1 LDGETLIGVPVSKR
15 EKENAFSGRLALQEE
30 RRVLQRCR
38 RAQLK
43 GRILQHRRSAG
54 AWRDATSA
62 AGLGDDPPLG
72 VDGDEE
78 DIDRRRVSVRWFA
91 ATLLT
96 ALCGSFL
103 MGGAVYAA
111 LDGEHRFALMPEKV
125 RNAIRGAL
133 AVGERPVNSARKGD
147 RMSLLGDSAS
157 ARQTFRVST
166 ATKVGDREIIK
177 VRPFTRVAANLAM
190 SSTSVSANIPR
201 FNPAQVVAE
210 SVSKE
215 EAAPQAEPTGE
226 VTLVMRDLSSLP
238 QSTKLGAAVPMENVL
253 VKVREVAE
261 LSRAQPGQGTPGALP
276 HAIVGGTGFAPAASP
291 TPYLSYASVGDALS
305 SGAGLPGSAMP
316 GAHAPGL
323 PAQQAAP
330 GNISFVPKTSDET
343 SGGNDWSDTAV
354 VVKKGDTIA
363 SILIDNGVSKDDAR
377 AAAAAFGRGRDG
389 QVKDGLRM
397 RMLLQEENKKI
408 RPLRVS
414 IFSDLGHEGT
424 VALSDKDTFV
434 NVPEP
439 SETEIAGI
447 SEDTEDDDS
456 GPGIRLYESVYET
469 CLRNDVPRSVIADI
483 IRVYSFD
490 VDFQRR
496 VRPGDNFEILF
507 SDDPGAANDVLY
519 AALTVNK
526 ETRRYYRFQTSDDGV
541 VDYYDDDGKSAKKFL
556 VRKPLAGGIMRSPFG
571 YRRHPILGYSK
582 LHTGVDWA
590 DSIGTPIYA
599 AGNGTIIYATW
610 KSGYGKHTEIQH
622 ANGYVT
628 TYSHQSGFARGIR
641 EGMTVR
647 QGQLIGYIGTT
658 GLSTGPHLHYEVK
671 INGNFV
677 DPMRIRLPR
686 GRALDGRFLA
696 EFKRERERIE
706 ALLSHAPVPPKVASA
721 SAGAKK
727 AASN

>member
-1 LDGETLIGVPVSKR
+1 M
-15 EKENAFSGRLALQEE
+15 
-30 RRVLQRCR
+30 
-38 RAQLK
+38 
-43 GRILQHRRSAG
+43 
-54 AWRDATSA
+54 
-62 AGLGDDPPLG
+62 
-72 VDGDEE
+72 DGDEE
-78 DIDRRRVSVRWFA
+78 DIDRRRVSMRWFA

-133 AVGERPVNSARKGD
+133 ALGERPVNGARKGD
-147 RMSLLGDSAS
+147 RMSLLGDASS

-177 VRPFTRVAANLAM
+177 VRPFTRVSANLAM
-190 SSTSVSANIPR
+190 STTSVSANIPR
-201 FNPAQVVAE
+201 FNPAQLVAD
-210 SVSKE
+210 SASKE

-238 QSTKLGAAVPMENVL
+238 QSARIGAATPMENVL

-261 LSRAQPGQGTPGALP
+261 LSRAQPGQPVAGQAVHGL
-276 HAIVGGTGFAPAASP
+276 PAAITGAAGFTPSASG
-291 TPYLSYASVGDALS
+291 PYLSYASVGDT
-305 SGAGLPGSAMP
+305 AGTQA
-316 GAHAPGL
+316 L
-323 PAQQAAP
+323 PASALPAGHALPAP
-330 GNISFVPKTSDET
+330 TAPDNISFVPKTSDET
-343 SGGNDWSDTAV
+343 SGGNDWSDSTV
-354 VVKKGDTIA
+354 VVKKGDTIV
-363 SILIDNGVSKDDAR
+363 SILVDNGVSKEDAR
-377 AAAAAFGRGRDG
+377 AVAAAFGRGREG
-389 QVKDGLRM
+389 TVKDGLRM
-397 RMLLQEENKKI
+397 RLLLQEENKKV

-414 IFSDLGHEGT
+414 LFSDLGHEGT
-424 VALSDKDTFV
+424 VALSDKDEFV

-439 SETEIAGI
+439 SETEIAGV
-447 SEDTEDDDS
+447 SEDTDDDS
-456 GPGIRLYESVYET
+456 GPGIRLYESIYET
-469 CLRNDVPRSVIADI
+469 ALRNDVPRNVIADI

-496 VRPGDNFEILF
+496 VRPGDNFEVLF
-507 SDDPGAANDVLY
+507 SDDPGASNEVLF

-526 ETRRYYRFQTSDDGV
+526 ETRRYYRFQTSDDSV
-541 VDYYDDDGKSAKKFL
+541 VDYYDEDGKSAKKFL
-556 VRKPLAGGIMRSPFG
+556 VRKPMAGGVMRSPFG

-590 DSIGTPIYA
+590 DAIGTPIYA

-641 EGMTVR
+641 EGVTVR

-686 GRALDGRFLA
+686 GRALDGRFLT
-696 EFKRERERIE
+696 EFKRERERID
-706 ALLSHAPVPPKVASA
+706 ALLNHAPVPPKVAGVA
-721 SAGAKK
+721 AGGGKTK

>member
-1 LDGETLIGVPVSKR
+1 MFRQAFPQETAS
-15 EKENAFSGRLALQEE
+15 ALHA
-30 RRVLQRCR
+30 RT
-38 RAQLK
+38 QL
-43 GRILQHRRSAG
+43 RDADLYHRRSAG
-54 AWRDATSA
+54 DWRDATSA

-133 AVGERPVNSARKGD
+133 AVGERPVNSVRKGD
-147 RMSLLGDSAS
+147 RMSLLGDAPT

-166 ATKVGDREIIK
+166 ATKMGDREIIK

-190 SSTSVSANIPR
+190 STTSVSTNIPR
-201 FNPAQVVAE
+201 FNPAQLVAD
-210 SVSKE
+210 SSKDE
-215 EAAPQAEPTGE
+215 TAPQAEPTGE
-226 VTLVMRDLSSLP
+226 VTLVMRDISSLP
-238 QSTKLGAAVPMENVL
+238 PSTRLGAATSMENVL

-261 LSRAQPGQGTPGALP
+261 LTRVQPGQAGLPAAIVGAQPGFSPQ
-276 HAIVGGTGFAPAASP
+276 AASA
-291 TPYLSYASVGDALS
+291 PYLSYASVGNAL
-305 SGAGLPGSAMP
+305 GS
-316 GAHAPGL
+316 PGL
-323 PAQQAAP
+323 PASAVPAGHAPPGAANAP
-330 GNISFVPKTSDET
+330 APVIPANISFVPKTSDET
-343 SGGNDWSDTAV
+343 SGGNDWSDATV
-354 VVKKGDTIA
+354 VVKKGDTIV
-363 SILIDNGVSKDDAR
+363 SILMDNGVSKEDAR
-377 AAAAAFGRGRDG
+377 AAAAAFQRGRDG
-389 QVKDGLRM
+389 TVKDGLRM
-397 RMLLQEENKKI
+397 HLLLQEENKRV
-408 RPLRVS
+408 RPLRIS

-424 VALSDKDTFV
+424 VALSDKDEFV

-439 SETEIAGI
+439 SETEMAGV
-447 SEDTEDDDS
+447 SEDTDEDDS
-456 GPGIRLYESVYET
+456 GPGIRLYESIYET
-469 CLRNDVPRSVIADI
+469 ALRNDVPRSVIADI

-496 VRPGDNFEILF
+496 VKPGDNFEVLF
-507 SDDPGAANDVLY
+507 SDDPGASNDVLY

-526 ETRRYYRFQTSDDGV
+526 ETRRYYRFQTTDDGL
-541 VDYYDDDGKSAKKFL
+541 VDYYDEDGKSAKKFL
-556 VRKPLAGGIMRSPFG
+556 VRKPMTGGIMRSPFG

-590 DSIGTPIYA
+590 DAIGSPIYA
-599 AGNGTIIYATW
+599 AGNGTIIYANW

-641 EGMTVR
+641 EGVTVR
-647 QGQLIGYIGTT
+647 QGQLIGYLGNT

-686 GRALDGRFLA
+686 GRALDGKFLA
-696 EFKRERERIE
+696 EFRKERERIE
-706 ALLSHAPVPPKVASA
+706 ALLSHAPVPPKVAN
-721 SAGAKK
+721 AGSSKTR

>member
-1 LDGETLIGVPVSKR
+1 MH
-15 EKENAFSGRLALQEE
+15 
-30 RRVLQRCR
+30 
-38 RAQLK
+38 
-43 GRILQHRRSAG
+43 HRRSA
-54 AWRDATSA
+54 ADWRDATSA

-133 AVGERPVNSARKGD
+133 AIGERPVNSARKGD
-147 RMSLLGDSAS
+147 RMSLLGDVSS

-166 ATKVGDREIIK
+166 ATRMGDREIIK
-177 VRPFTRVAANLAM
+177 VRPYTRVAANLAM
-190 SSTSVSANIPR
+190 STTSVSTNIPR
-201 FNPAQVVAE
+201 YNPAQLVAD
-210 SVSKE
+210 SSKE
-215 EAAPQAEPTGE
+215 ETAPQAEPTGE
-226 VTLVMRDLSSLP
+226 VTLVMRDIAALP
-238 QSTKLGAAVPMENVL
+238 QSTKLGAAVPMDSVL

-261 LSRAQPGQGTPGALP
+261 LSRMQPGQPGQPPGPGGLP
-276 HAIVGGTGFAPAASP
+276 AAIVGAPGFAPQASP
-291 TPYLSYASVGDALS
+291 TPYLSYASVGDAL
-305 SGAGLPGSAMP
+305 GNRGLPGAAIP
-316 GAHAPGL
+316 GAHAPANP
-323 PAQQAAP
+323 PAPAAP
-330 GNISFVPKTSDET
+330 DNISFVPKTSDET
-343 SGGNDWSDTAV
+343 SGGNDWSDTTV

-363 SILIDNGVSKDDAR
+363 SILVDNGVSREDAR
-377 AAAAAFGRGRDG
+377 AAAAAFQRGREG
-389 QVKDGLRM
+389 NVKDGLRM
-397 RMLLQEENKKI
+397 HLLMQEENKRV
-408 RPLRVS
+408 RPLRIS

-424 VALSDKDTFV
+424 VALSDKDEYV

-439 SETEIAGI
+439 SETEMAGV
-447 SEDTEDDDS
+447 SEDADDDDS
-456 GPGIRLYESVYET
+456 GPGIRLYESIYET
-469 CLRNDVPRSVIADI
+469 ALRNDVPRSVIADI

-496 VRPGDNFEILF
+496 VRPGDNFEVLF

-541 VDYYDDDGKSAKKFL
+541 VDYYDDEGKSAKKFL

-622 ANGYVT
+622 ANGYIT

-641 EGMTVR
+641 EGVTVR

-696 EFKRERERIE
+696 EFKKERERID
-706 ALLSHAPVPPKVASA
+706 ALLNHAPVPPKVASA
-721 SAGAKK
+721 NGAKAR

>member
-1 LDGETLIGVPVSKR
+1 MH
-15 EKENAFSGRLALQEE
+15 
-30 RRVLQRCR
+30 
-38 RAQLK
+38 
-43 GRILQHRRSAG
+43 HRRSAG
-54 AWRDATSA
+54 DWRDATSA

-133 AVGERPVNSARKGD
+133 AAGEKPVNSTRKGD
-147 RMSLLGDSAS
+147 RMSLLGDAS
-157 ARQTFRVST
+157 TARQTFRVST
-166 ATKVGDREIIK
+166 TTKMGDREIIK

-190 SSTSVSANIPR
+190 STTSVSTNIPR
-201 FNPAQVVAE
+201 FNPAQLVAD
-210 SVSKE
+210 SSKE
-215 EAAPQAEPTGE
+215 ETAPQAEAAGE
-226 VTLVMRDLSSLP
+226 VTLVMRDISSLP
-238 QSTKLGAAVPMENVL
+238 QATKLGGATSMESVL

-261 LSRAQPGQGTPGALP
+261 LSRIEPGPHGLP
-276 HAIVGGTGFAPAASP
+276 PAIVGGPQFAPQASP
-291 TPYLSYASVGDALS
+291 TSYLSYASVGGGLDAR
-305 SGAGLPGSAMP
+305 GLPGGPAVP
-316 GAHAPGL
+316 GAHAPATP
-323 PAQQAAP
+323 PAPVAP
-330 GNISFVPKTSDET
+330 DNISFVPKTSDET
-343 SGGNDWSDTAV
+343 SGGNDWSDASV
-354 VVKKGDTIA
+354 VVKKGDTIV
-363 SILIDNGVSKDDAR
+363 SILTDNGVTREDAR
-377 AAAAAFGRGRDG
+377 AAAAAFGRGREG
-389 QVKDGLRM
+389 TVKDGLRM
-397 RMLLQEENKKI
+397 HMLLQEENKRV
-408 RPLRVS
+408 RPLRIS

-424 VALSDKDTFV
+424 VALSDKDEYV

-439 SETEIAGI
+439 SETEMAGV

-456 GPGIRLYESVYET
+456 GPGIRLYESIYET
-469 CLRNDVPRSVIADI
+469 ALRNDVPRSVIADI

-507 SDDPGAANDVLY
+507 SDDPGASNDVLY

-526 ETRRYYRFQTSDDGV
+526 ETRRYYRFQTSDDSV
-541 VDYYDDDGKSAKKFL
+541 VDYYDEEGKSAKKFL

-641 EGMTVR
+641 EGVSVR

-696 EFKRERERIE
+696 EFKRERERID
-706 ALLSHAPVPPKVASA
+706 ALLSHAPVPPKVAT
-721 SAGAKK
+721 AGSTAGKSR

>member
-1 LDGETLIGVPVSKR
+1 MVRATSCEEEAD
-15 EKENAFSGRLALQEE
+15 AGRASL
-30 RRVLQRCR
+30 
-38 RAQLK
+38 QLK
-43 GRILQHRRSAG
+43 GRNLYHRRSAG
-54 AWRDATSA
+54 AWRDASSA

-96 ALCGSFL
+96 ALCGTFL

-125 RNAIRGAL
+125 RSVIRGAL
-133 AVGERPVNSARKGD
+133 ALGERPVNTARKGD
-147 RMSLLGDSAS
+147 RMSLLGDAPS

-177 VRPFTRVAANLAM
+177 VRPFTRVSANLAM
-190 SSTSVSANIPR
+190 STTSVSANIPR
-201 FNPAQVVAE
+201 FNPAQIVSD
-210 SVSKE
+210 SVNKE
-215 EAAPQAEPTGE
+215 ESAPQAEPTGE
-226 VTLVMRDLSSLP
+226 VTVVSRDIAGLP
-238 QSTKLGAAVPMENVL
+238 QNTRFGASLPMENVL

-261 LSRAQPGQGTPGALP
+261 LSRVQPGQGVPSPAIATGPLAPSAPYLAYAGTPDAVGVGLPRPVLPGAA
-276 HAIVGGTGFAPAASP
+276 H
-291 TPYLSYASVGDALS
+291 
-305 SGAGLPGSAMP
+305 MP
-316 GAHAPGL
+316 E
-323 PAQQAAP
+323 
-330 GNISFVPKTSDET
+330 NISFVPKTSDET
-343 SGGNDWSDTAV
+343 SGGNEWSDQTV

-363 SILIDNGVSKDDAR
+363 SILADNGVSREDAR
-377 AAAAAFGRGRDG
+377 AVAAAFGRGRDG
-389 QVKDGLRM
+389 AVKDGLRI
-397 RMLLQEENKKI
+397 RMLLQEENKGRV
-408 RPLRVS
+408 RPYKVS
-414 IFSDLGHEGT
+414 LFSDLGHEGT
-424 VALSDKDTFV
+424 VALSDRDDFV
-434 NVPEP
+434 SVREP
-439 SETEIAGI
+439 SETEIAGV
-447 SEDTEDDDS
+447 SEESDDDS
-456 GPGIRLYESVYET
+456 GPGIRLYESIYET
-469 CLRNDVPRSVIADI
+469 ALRNEMPRSVIADI

-496 VRPGDNFEILF
+496 VRPGDNFEVLF
-507 SDDPGAANDVLY
+507 SDDPGSANDVLY

-599 AGNGTIIYATW
+599 AGNGTVIYATW

-641 EGMTVR
+641 EGITVR

-677 DPMRIRLPR
+677 DPMRIKLPR

-696 EFKRERERIE
+696 EFRKERERID
-706 ALLSHAPVPPKVASA
+706 ALLNHAPVPAKVAGVA
-721 SAGAKK
+721 SGGGKTK

>member
-1 LDGETLIGVPVSKR
+1 MY
-15 EKENAFSGRLALQEE
+15 
-30 RRVLQRCR
+30 
-38 RAQLK
+38 
-43 GRILQHRRSAG
+43 HRRSAG
-54 AWRDATSA
+54 DWRDATSA

-147 RMSLLGDSAS
+147 RMSLLGDAAT

-166 ATKVGDREIIK
+166 ATKMGDREIIK

-190 SSTSVSANIPR
+190 STTSVSTNIPR
-201 FNPAQVVAE
+201 FNPAQLVAD
-210 SVSKE
+210 SSKDE
-215 EAAPQAEPTGE
+215 TAPQAEPTGE
-226 VTLVMRDLSSLP
+226 VTLVMRDISSLP
-238 QSTKLGAAVPMENVL
+238 PSTRLGAGTSMENVL

-261 LSRAQPGQGTPGALP
+261 LTRVQPGQGGLP
-276 HAIVGGTGFAPAASP
+276 AAIVGAQPGFAPQAAAQAA
-291 TPYLSYASVGDALS
+291 TAPYLSYASVGNAL
-305 SGAGLPGSAMP
+305 GS
-316 GAHAPGL
+316 PGL
-323 PAQQAAP
+323 PASAVPAGHAPPGAANAP
-330 GNISFVPKTSDET
+330 VPVIPANISFVPKTSDET
-343 SGGNDWSDTAV
+343 SGGNDWSDATV
-354 VVKKGDTIA
+354 VVKKGDTIV
-363 SILIDNGVSKDDAR
+363 SILMDNGVSKEDAR
-377 AAAAAFGRGRDG
+377 AAAAAFQRGRDG
-389 QVKDGLRM
+389 TVKDGLRM
-397 RMLLQEENKKI
+397 HMLLQEENKRV
-408 RPLRVS
+408 RPLRIS

-424 VALSDKDTFV
+424 VALSDKDEFV

-439 SETEIAGI
+439 SETEMAGV
-447 SEDTEDDDS
+447 SEDTDEDDS
-456 GPGIRLYESVYET
+456 GPGIRLYESIYET
-469 CLRNDVPRSVIADI
+469 ALRNDVPRSVIADI

-496 VRPGDNFEILF
+496 VKPGDNFEVLF
-507 SDDPGAANDVLY
+507 SDDPGASNDVLY

-526 ETRRYYRFQTSDDGV
+526 ETRRYYRFQTTDDGL
-541 VDYYDDDGKSAKKFL
+541 VDYYDEDGKSAKKFL
-556 VRKPLAGGIMRSPFG
+556 VRKPMTGGIMRSPFG

-590 DSIGTPIYA
+590 DAIGSPIYA
-599 AGNGTIIYATW
+599 AGNGTIIYANW

-641 EGMTVR
+641 EGVTVR
-647 QGQLIGYIGTT
+647 QGQLIGYLGNT

-686 GRALDGRFLA
+686 GRALDGKFLA
-696 EFKRERERIE
+696 EFKKERERIE
-706 ALLSHAPVPPKVASA
+706 ALLSHAPVPPKVAN
-721 SAGAKK
+721 AGSGSSKTR

>member
-1 LDGETLIGVPVSKR
+1 M
-15 EKENAFSGRLALQEE
+15 
-30 RRVLQRCR
+30 
-38 RAQLK
+38 
-43 GRILQHRRSAG
+43 
-54 AWRDATSA
+54 
-62 AGLGDDPPLG
+62 
-72 VDGDEE
+72 DGDEE
-78 DIDRRRVSVRWFA
+78 DIDRRRVSMRWFA

-133 AVGERPVNSARKGD
+133 ALGERPVNAARKGD
-147 RMSLLGDSAS
+147 RMSLLGDAAT

-166 ATKVGDREIIK
+166 ATKMGDREIIK
-177 VRPFTRVAANLAM
+177 VRPFTRVSANLAM
-190 SSTSVSANIPR
+190 SATSVSSNIPR
-201 FNPAQVVAE
+201 FNPAQI
-210 SVSKE
+210 VSDSANKE

-226 VTLVMRDLSSLP
+226 VTVVMRDLAVVPASA
-238 QSTKLGAAVPMENVL
+238 KLGASTAMENVL

-261 LSRAQPGQGTPGALP
+261 LTRAEPGLAVAPPIAGAAPGLAQGLAQGA
-276 HAIVGGTGFAPAASP
+276 
-291 TPYLSYASVGDALS
+291 PYLSYASVGNAL
-305 SGAGLPGSAMP
+305 GNGLPGHIVP
-316 GAHAPGL
+316 GAPVQAVPL
-323 PAQQAAP
+323 PAAP
-330 GNISFVPKTSDET
+330 DNISFIPKTSDET
-343 SGGNDWSDTAV
+343 SGGNDWTDTTV

-363 SILIDNGVSKDDAR
+363 SILVDNGISKEEAR
-377 AAAAAFGRGRDG
+377 AVAAAFGRGREG
-389 QVKDGLRM
+389 TVKDGMRM
-397 RMLLQEENKKI
+397 RMVLQDQAGKV
-408 RPLRVS
+408 RPLKVS
-414 IFSDLGHEGT
+414 LFTDAGHDGT
-424 VALSDKDTFV
+424 VALSDREDFV
-434 NVPEP
+434 AVTEP
-439 SETEIAGI
+439 SETEIAGV
-447 SEDTEDDDS
+447 SEDAEDDS
-456 GPGIRLYESVYET
+456 GPGIRLYESIYET
-469 CLRNDVPRSVIADI
+469 ALRNDVPRPVIADI

-496 VRPGDNFEILF
+496 VRSGDSFEVLF
-507 SDDPGAANDVLY
+507 SDDPGSANDVLY

-582 LHTGVDWA
+582 LHTGVDWS

-599 AGNGTIIYATW
+599 AGNGTVIYATW

-641 EGMTVR
+641 EGVTVR
-647 QGQLIGYIGTT
+647 QGQVIGYIGTT

-677 DPMRIRLPR
+677 DPMRIKLPR

-696 EFKRERERIE
+696 EFRRERERID
-706 ALLSHAPVPPKVASA
+706 ALLNHAPVPPKVATA
-721 SAGAKK
+721 AGAKTR

>member
-1 LDGETLIGVPVSKR
+1 
-15 EKENAFSGRLALQEE
+15 
-30 RRVLQRCR
+30 
-38 RAQLK
+38 
-43 GRILQHRRSAG
+43 
-54 AWRDATSA
+54 
-62 AGLGDDPPLG
+62 

-78 DIDRRRVSVRWFA
+78 DIDRRRVSARWFA

-133 AVGERPVNSARKGD
+133 ALGERPVNAARKGD
-147 RMSLLGDSAS
+147 RMSLLGDAAS

-166 ATKVGDREIIK
+166 ATRVGDREIIK
-177 VRPFTRVAANLAM
+177 VRPFTRVSANLAM
-190 SSTSVSANIPR
+190 SSTSVSSNIPR
-201 FNPAQVVAE
+201 FNPAQLVAD
-210 SVSKE
+210 SASKE

-226 VTLVMRDLSSLP
+226 VTLVMRDLASLP
-238 QSTKLGAAVPMENVL
+238 QSARLGAATPMDNVL

-261 LSRAQPGQGTPGALP
+261 LSRAQPSQPVGSAGVQGLPVAITGA
-276 HAIVGGTGFAPAASP
+276 GGFTPAAAGA
-291 TPYLSYASVGDALS
+291 YLSYASVGDT
-305 SGAGLPGSAMP
+305 AGTQS
-316 GAHAPGL
+316 L
-323 PAQQAAP
+323 PASALPAGHALPAP
-330 GNISFVPKTSDET
+330 SAPDNISFVPKTSEET
-343 SGGNDWSDTAV
+343 SGGNDWSDSTV
-354 VVKKGDTIA
+354 VVKKGDTIV
-363 SILIDNGVSKDDAR
+363 SILVDNEVSKEDAR
-377 AAAAAFGRGRDG
+377 AVAAAFGRGRDG
-389 QVKDGLRM
+389 AVKDGLRM
-397 RMLLQEENKKI
+397 RMLLQEENKKV

-414 IFSDLGHEGT
+414 LFSDIGHEGT
-424 VALSDKDTFV
+424 VALSDKDEFV

-439 SETEIAGI
+439 SETEIAGV
-447 SEDTEDDDS
+447 SEDADGDDS
-456 GPGIRLYESVYET
+456 GPGIRLYESIYET
-469 CLRNDVPRSVIADI
+469 ALRNEVPRNVIADI

-496 VRPGDNFEILF
+496 VRAGDNFEVLF
-507 SDDPGAANDVLY
+507 SDDPGAPNEVLF

-541 VDYYDDDGKSAKKFL
+541 VDYYDEDGKSAKKFL
-556 VRKPLAGGIMRSPFG
+556 VRKPLAGGVMRSPFG

-582 LHTGVDWA
+582 LHTGVDWS

-599 AGNGTIIYATW
+599 AGNGTVIYATW

-641 EGMTVR
+641 EGVTVR

-696 EFKRERERIE
+696 EFKRERERID
-706 ALLSHAPVPPKVASA
+706 ALLNHAPVPPKVAGVA
-721 SAGAKK
+721 AGTSKTK